1 MREMIML
8 MMLFLPCHRSALA
21 ELAVA
26 DMLTGMA
33 LSSVRMQRNSPVTHI
48 RVTETPFRTHLW
60 NVYFLSKDTR

>member
-8 MMLFLPCHRSALA
+8 MLFLPCHRSALA

-48 RVTETPFRTHLW
+48 SVTETPFSTHL
-60 NVYFLSKDTR
+60 R